1 MVNVGYN
8 DGLKPGN
15 LVGAVANEAD
25 LDSEYIGHIEI
36 LENFSVVDL
45 PDGMPAP
52 VMNKLK
58 KARVC
63 GRPLEIRPYN
73 ESEIPEAGG
82 TTRPVR
88 TRSEGFSRERAPRD
102 GGREGG
108 SRDFAKKPARK
119 PRADGPAPAARAPRK
134 SREG

>member
-1 MVNVGYN
+1 MNSRREERSERPERGERRERPKRERSKELPQTHAKALKGHPEVAMERFMVSVGYD

-36 LENFSVVDL
+36 FDNFAVVDL
-45 PDGMPAP
+45 PEGMPAP

-63 GRPLEIRPYN
+63 GRPLEIKTY
-73 ESEIPEAGG
+73 
-82 TTRPVR
+82 
-88 TRSEGFSRERAPRD
+88 
-102 GGREGG
+102 
-108 SRDFAKKPARK
+108 KK
-119 PRADGPAPAARAPRK
+119 
-134 SREG
+134 